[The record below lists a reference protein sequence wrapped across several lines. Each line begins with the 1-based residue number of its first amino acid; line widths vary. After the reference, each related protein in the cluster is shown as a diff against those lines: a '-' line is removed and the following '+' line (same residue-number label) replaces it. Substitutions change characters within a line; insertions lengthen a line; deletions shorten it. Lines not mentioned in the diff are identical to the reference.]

1 MKPLTSGTTAAL
13 GRQGLAA
20 VCGASALVLALVA
33 VLALVR
39 DPASLLARLEAL
51 RSLSIAGPAIVG
63 SVAGVA
69 SLAVGAHGARHIGGP
84 PAPTNAELVA
94 AASPSPTTEPT

>member
-13 GRQGLAA
+13 GRQGLLAVCAASCCVLAA
-20 VCGASALVLALVA
+20 VL

-84 PAPTNAELVA
+84 PAPTNAELLA
-94 AASPSPTTEPT
+94 KAGEP

>member
-20 VCGASALVLALVA
+20 VCAASALVVAALLT
-33 VLALVR
+33 LALVR

-84 PAPTNAELVA
+84 PAPTNPELVA
-94 AASPSPTTEPT
+94 EASSTTTEPS